1 MLQTAVL
8 GGRKVNTQVLG
19 VGRTKRQSM
28 SAAARQA
35 VELLHWHG
43 DLSDHLVPLFE
54 KPATKERRADGTVI
68 YQVRR
73 VDVGGGLL
81 LWGLRGLVVS

>member
-1 MLQTAVL
+1 LLQTAVL

-68 YQVRR
+68 YQVSGE
-73 VDVGGGLL
+73 GGGLL
-81 LWGLRGLVVS
+81 LWSLRGLVVS